1 MKTWMLE
8 AVLAFVIAIGLFA
21 SGWHVGG
28 KHVQAKWDTSKD
40 VMQAAVATIQSKQAE
55 VTTQVVT
62 KYVDRV
68 QTVTKQGATITK
80 TIPVYIHEKDDD
92 ACPVPAGFGILL
104 DSAATGSKLPANP
117 GSIGNPGAPASTT
130 SSR

>member
-8 AVLAFVIAIGLFA
+8 AALAFVISIGIFA
-21 SGWHVGG
+21 SGWHMGG
-28 KHVQAKWDTSKD
+28 KHVQTKWNASKEA
-40 VMQAAVATIQSKQAE
+40 MQAAVATVQAKQTL
-55 VTTQVVT
+55 VTTKTVPV
-62 KYVDRV
+62 YVDRV

-92 ACPVPAGFGILL
+92 ACPVPAGFGVLL
-104 DSAATGSKLPANP
+104 DSAATGSKLPANS
-117 GSIGNPGAPASTT
+117 GSTGNPGSPASAT

>member
-21 SGWHVGG
+21 SGWHMGS
-28 KHVQAKWDTSKD
+28 KHVQTQWNASKEA
-40 VMQAAVATIQSKQAE
+40 MQAAVVAVQSKQAE

-92 ACPVPAGFGILL
+92 ACPVPAGFSILL
-104 DSAATGSKLPANP
+104 DSAATGSKLPANS
-117 GSIGNPGAPASTT
+117 GSTGNPGSPASAT